1 MGLKKGGAV
10 AEWSK
15 KKELVRENKCKDPRF
30 TPGLKKDGLEN
41 ELWECIV
48 TCLSGIFD
56 ALCGIES
63 SSLSVKQES
72 FKIKLFFTIFY

>member
-30 TPGLKKDGLEN
+30 TPGLGNLKK
-41 ELWECIV
+41 ELWECMV
-48 TCLSGIFD
+48 TCLSD
-56 ALCGIES
+56 MS
-63 SSLSVKQES
+63 SNL
-72 FKIKLFFTIFY
+72 